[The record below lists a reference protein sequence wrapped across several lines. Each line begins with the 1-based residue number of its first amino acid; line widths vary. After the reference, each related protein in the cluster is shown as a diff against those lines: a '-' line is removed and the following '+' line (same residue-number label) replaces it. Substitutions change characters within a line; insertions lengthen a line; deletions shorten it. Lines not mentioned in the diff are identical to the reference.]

1 MYQEGTD
8 NRKQARLRE
17 AEGPDPPPLVSDDK
31 RTSSST
37 STTGSSRRYIVVQQ
51 GRSTAVQPSVQESP
65 PSSGHVAT
73 ASQVIQHA
81 QTQVPFAFQPQEQ
94 YIQVTGFGHGPVL
107 VPNPYRAN
115 GQPLFQPSVHQL
127 TSSNMQTHTPT
138 RISPR
143 LSTTYSPA
151 PSDKAEYSINRI
163 DSTPSAKHVGETP
176 CLDFK
181 RQLNETSLNSTSLTL
196 VQRASLL
203 KHRRS
208 VTSSAASAGLGKRAS
223 RAFSEEDSVDLQ
235 VHTPNTNSCVERSSL
250 EKLLLSDSSIKE
262 QDVLKLTFE
271 EQPNLLKFNH
281 FFQDSSKSSHLR
293 MRVLTSEGAER
304 VLPTWL
310 EVTRKA
316 SYVDPSFGPIAVAR
330 IIVSSNGICK
340 LQLTFPYLKTVYTK
354 FMPATQAK
362 ADELLADLSPKHVL
376 CPGLFDCHED
386 LAVLGGHPPGL
397 RTVETPYLRRF
408 DHERCAIWHVPTP
421 SSSFSESG
429 LIIRSMCG
437 HCKGLYATV
446 VKTASYAHKH
456 NLVSRPETSS
466 RNDVPFPHLKATTTD
481 SSNFTVGTSFAVG
494 EGMFV

>member
-81 QTQVPFAFQPQEQ
+81 QTQAPFALQPQEQ
-94 YIQVTGFGHGPVL
+94 YIQVTGIGPVL
-107 VPNPYRAN
+107 VPHPYRAN
-115 GQPLFQPSVHQL
+115 GQPLFQPSVHQ
-127 TSSNMQTHTPT
+127 THTPT
-138 RISPR
+138 CISPR
-143 LSTTYSPA
+143 LSTTHSPA
-151 PSDKAEYSINRI
+151 PNDKAEYSINRI

-181 RQLNETSLNSTSLTL
+181 RQPNETSLNSTSLTL

-203 KHRRS
+203 KYRRS
-208 VTSSAASAGLGKRAS
+208 VTSSDVAASAGLGKRAF
-223 RAFSEEDSVDLQ
+223 RAFSGEQDRVDLQ
-235 VHTPNTNSCVERSSL
+235 VHTPNTNSGVERSSL

-262 QDVLKLTFE
+262 QDVLKPTFE

-281 FFQDSSKSSHLR
+281 FFQGSSKSSHLR

-421 SSSFSESG
+421 SSVFSESG
-429 LIIRSMCG
+429 LIIHSMCG
-437 HCKGLYATV
+437 HCKGLRATI

-466 RNDVPFPHLKATTTD
+466 RNDLPFPHLKATTTD